1 MIQIILGVVIVLIGI
16 FVFYRYPIKN
26 DVRQVTLGALFIILA
41 IILKRL
47 AIMVPFLGLPSLKVT
62 FEVLPL
68 ILAGLTMQ
76 PGYCF
81 IVAIAVDALGLVLAF
96 SGGFP
101 FLGFTLNAVLQT
113 LIPCMIKKYLF
124 KNRNQILRY
133 VIKIIMAVIAFSACI
148 YIWSLD
154 TVMISSQQYEVSLSI
169 KMIIL
174 AIIIVMMTVLL
185 VFMTFFEKRLNAD
198 EGDIF
203 NICVLSVVSIE
214 LIVTF
219 FMTPYWL
226 EVMYG
231 IPFFA
236 SQFVR
241 VLKACVMI
249 PVNILIVYTMYNI
262 TRRVLK

>member
-16 FVFYRYPIKN
+16 LVFYRYPIKN
-26 DVRQVTLGALFIILA
+26 DIKQVTLGALFIILA

-47 AIMVPFLGLPSLKVT
+47 AIMVPFFGLPSLKVS

-76 PGYCF
+76 PAYCY
-81 IVAIAVDALGLVLAF
+81 IVAIAVDALGLMLAF

-101 FLGFTLNAVLQT
+101 FLGFTLNTVLQA
-113 LIPCMIKKYLF
+113 LIPCMLKMHLSKKSN
-124 KNRNQILRY
+124 KILKY
-133 VIKIIMAVIAFSACI
+133 AVKIIMIVIALGACL
-148 YIWSLD
+148 YVWGLD
-154 TVMISSQQYEVSLSI
+154 TVLISSQQYEVSFPVKI
-169 KMIIL
+169 VIL
-174 AIIIVMMTVLL
+174 TIIIVMITVLFI
-185 VFMTFFEKRLNAD
+185 FMTFFEKRLEAQ
-198 EGDIF
+198 EGYVF
-203 NICVLSVVSIE
+203 YICVLSVVSIE
-214 LIVTF
+214 LIVAF

-262 TRRVLK
+262 TCRVLK

>member
-26 DVRQVTLGALFIILA
+26 DIRQVTLGALFIILA

-47 AIMVPFLGLPSLKVT
+47 AILVPFLGLPSLKIT
-62 FEVLPL
+62 LEVLPL

-76 PGYCF
+76 PGYCY
-81 IVAIAVDALGLVLAF
+81 IVAIAVDALGLALAF

-101 FLGFTLNAVLQT
+101 FLGFTLNAILQT
-113 LIPCMIKKYLF
+113 LIPCMLKIYLHGT
-124 KNRNQILRY
+124 RERILKHA
-133 VIKIIMAVIAFSACI
+133 VKIIIAVIAFCACI
-148 YIWSLD
+148 YIWSLN
-154 TVMISSQQYEVSLSI
+154 TVLISSQQYEVSLSI
-169 KMIIL
+169 KMSIF
-174 AIIIVMMTVLL
+174 AIIIVMMTVLF
-185 VFMTFFEKRLNAD
+185 VFMNFFEKRLKVNEAHN
-198 EGDIF
+198 F
-203 NICVLSVVSIE
+203 YLCVLSVVSIE

-219 FMTPYWL
+219 FLTPYWL
-226 EVMYG
+226 EIMYG

-249 PVNILIVYTMYNI
+249 PFSIFIVYTMYNI
-262 TRRVLK
+262 TQRVLK

>member
-26 DVRQVTLGALFIILA
+26 DIKQVTLGALFIILA
-41 IILKRL
+41 IILKRM
-47 AIMVPFLGLPSLKVT
+47 AILVPFLGFPSLKIT
-62 FEVLPL
+62 LEVLPL

-76 PGYCF
+76 PGYCY
-81 IVAIAVDALGLVLAF
+81 IIAIAVDALGLILAF

-101 FLGFTLNAVLQT
+101 FLGFTLNAILQT
-113 LIPCMIKKYLF
+113 MIPCMLKMHVSE
-124 KNRNQILRY
+124 NRDQILKY
-133 VIKIIMAVIAFSACI
+133 AVKIIMIVIAFCASF
-148 YIWSLD
+148 YVWGLD
-154 TVMISSQQYEVSLSI
+154 TVLISSQQYEVSFFT
-169 KMIIL
+169 KMII
-174 AIIIVMMTVLL
+174 IMMIIVMMTVLFI
-185 VFMTFFEKRLNAD
+185 FMYFFEKRLKAH
-198 EGDIF
+198 EGHIF
-203 NICVLSVVSIE
+203 YICVLSVVIIE

-231 IPFFA
+231 IPFYA

-241 VLKACVMI
+241 VLKACVVI
-249 PVNILIVYTMYNI
+249 PVNIVIVYTMYNI